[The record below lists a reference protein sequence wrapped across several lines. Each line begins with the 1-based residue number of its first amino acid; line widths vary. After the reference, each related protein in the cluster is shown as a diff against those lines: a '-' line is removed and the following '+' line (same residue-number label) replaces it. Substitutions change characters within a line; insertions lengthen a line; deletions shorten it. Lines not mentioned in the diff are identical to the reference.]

1 MIVKLV
7 LTPIFELLYF
17 AFGGLETLD
26 FVIPTSF
33 LGTLSFILS
42 SASYFLPLSDLLLM
56 SSIWFIIA
64 TFNIWWTFATWVW
77 KMLPFT

>member
-1 MIVKLV
+1 MILELI

-17 AFGGLETLD
+17 AFGGLDTLN

-33 LGTLSFILS
+33 LGTLSFIIS
-42 SASYFLPLSDLLLM
+42 SASYFLPLTDLLLM

-64 TFNIWWTFATWVW
+64 TFNIWWTFTTWVR